1 MKFGMNGLDFVADTN
16 ILLYILEGQSGIE
29 SLLHYSYAVSVISEI
44 ELLGKHEITKEET
57 SIIQALLADCS
68 LIELNTPIKNR
79 AIQLRQKQK
88 IKLPDA
94 LIAATAIELQI
105 PLVTA
110 DKRLERIE
118 GLNCL
123 VFEL

>member
-1 MKFGMNGLDFVADTN
+1 MKFEMSGIDFVADTN
-16 ILLYILEGQSGIE
+16 ILLYTLEGHSGIE
-29 SLLHYSYAVSVISEI
+29 SLLHYSFAVSVISEI
-44 ELLGKHEITKEET
+44 ELLGKHEITSEET
-57 SIIQALLADCS
+57 RIITELLADCS
-68 LIELNTPIKNR
+68 LIELNNPIKNR

-123 VFEL
+123 IIEL

>member
-1 MKFGMNGLDFVADTN
+1 MSGIDFVADTN
-16 ILLYILEGQSGIE
+16 ILLYTLEGHSGIE
-29 SLLHYSYAVSVISEI
+29 SLLHYSFAVSVISEI
-44 ELLGKHEITKEET
+44 ELLGKHEITSEET
-57 SIIQALLADCS
+57 RIITELLADCS
-68 LIELNTPIKNR
+68 LIELNNPIKNR

-123 VFEL
+123 IIEL

>member
-1 MKFGMNGLDFVADTN
+1 MNGIDFVADTN
-16 ILLYILEGQSGIE
+16 ILLYTLEGHSGIE
-29 SLLHYSYAVSVISEI
+29 SLLHYSFAVSVISEI
-44 ELLGKHEITKEET
+44 ELLGKHEITSEET
-57 SIIQALLADCS
+57 RIIAELLSDCS
-68 LIELNTPIKNR
+68 LIELNNPIKNR

-123 VFEL
+123 IIEL

>member
-1 MKFGMNGLDFVADTN
+1 MNGLDFVADTN